1 VFPVGGD
8 PTPHAG
14 SRAPL
19 RPNCAGSDR
28 VAAAAGLPDPFG
40 IDRLIEAGRLPEAIS
55 LAHQALIIDDRAP
68 EARARLRLTLSSLL
82 FLSGRVDESMDQ
94 ASAVLTEPGL
104 PGSLYAG
111 AELVRLRWLVAIGD
125 SQAAR
130 HHAES
135 VLAGANWVGAD
146 MALSGAFCTLG
157 LLAWDEGR
165 VTEALRWMRVAVQRA
180 DQGFAEGRQTNP
192 RLHMA
197 FMLNVLGGFEI
208 ALDMLTA
215 AETQIRRSKQTEWLA
230 SVPAARA
237 RLMLNWGRTDE
248 AAAEAHSAIHLCE
261 ELGTRPFASTA
272 MNVLA
277 MVALRNGDVEGA
289 AALLNDVRAAPP
301 PAGILGWAS
310 HTWARIEIEEA
321 QVGSSRPL
329 ALLNSHLAN
338 QVAVNRLLL
347 EDPCGGAWWVRAAL
361 AAGDRTS
368 AERVTARIE
377 ALALSNPE
385 ISTLS
390 AEYQHA
396 RGLFDR
402 RGDLLRNAAALHKSA
417 RARASATEDLAESL
431 SSRDRGASLIE
442 YEHATSLYHQA
453 GAVRDA
459 NRVARRRRQKA
470 DRPVSGWASLTSTEQ
485 RVALVVAEGLT
496 NAQVG
501 ARLFLSRHTVDFHL
515 RQVFRKLGI
524 NSRVELVRVVIA
536 DDIDPPPFRR
546 PPPWRAI
553 KGRNED
559 PARID

>member
-1 VFPVGGD
+1 MR
-8 PTPHAG
+8 PHE
-14 SRAPL
+14 
-19 RPNCAGSDR
+19 AGSDR
-28 VAAAAGLPDPFG
+28 STVAARCPDPFG
-40 IDRLIEAGRLPEAIS
+40 IDRLIEAGRLPEAIA
-55 LAHQALIIDDRAP
+55 LAYEVLIIDDRPP
-68 EARARLRLTLSSLL
+68 ETLARLRLTLSSLL
-82 FLSGRVDESMDQ
+82 FVSDRVDESMDQ
-94 ASAVLTEPGL
+94 ASAILTEPGL
-104 PGSLYAG
+104 SGSLYAG
-111 AELVRLRWLVAIGD
+111 AELVRLRWLVTIGD

-135 VLAGANWVGAD
+135 ILAGANWIGAD

-180 DQGFAEGRQTNP
+180 DQGAAEGRQTYP

-197 FMLNVLGGFEI
+197 FMLTVLGGFEV
-208 ALDMLTA
+208 ASEMLTI
-215 AETQIRRSKQTEWLA
+215 AETQIRRSKQAEWLA
-230 SVPAARA
+230 SVPAAKA
-237 RLMLNWGRTDE
+237 RLMLSWGRIDE
-248 AAAEAHSAIHLCE
+248 AAEEARHAMELCE
-261 ELGTRPFASTA
+261 EMGTRLFASTA

-277 MVALRNGDVEGA
+277 MVAFRNGDVEGA
-289 AALLNDVRAAPP
+289 AALLNDARAAPP
-301 PAGILGWAS
+301 PIGILGWAS
-310 HTWARIEIEEA
+310 HTWARIEVEEA
-321 QVGSSRPL
+321 QVGRSRAL
-329 ALLNSHLAN
+329 ELLNSHLTN

-347 EDPCGGAWWVRAAL
+347 EDPSGAAWWVRAAL
-361 AAGDRTS
+361 AVGDRAS

-390 AEYQHA
+390 AEYQQA

-402 RGDLLRNAAALHKSA
+402 RGDLLKNAAALHKSA
-417 RARASATEDLAESL
+417 RARASATEDLAEAL

-442 YEHATSLYHQA
+442 YEHATAIYSQA
-453 GAVRDA
+453 GAIRDA
-459 NRVARRRRQKA
+459 NRVRRRRRQKA

-536 DDIDPPPFRR
+536 DDIEPPAPR
-546 PPPWRAI
+546 PQPPG
-553 KGRNED
+553 GRSKLGTETSAN
-559 PARID
+559 